1 MKGIYRKSALCTIL
15 FNEARNVLIKHRISW
30 MVRDHNSKI
39 CINLHYE
46 YLTFFFLSSQTIK
59 IFQLN
64 NFRSVIG
71 YYKSALDVNSRDYIC
86 MKKISGKVR
95 VEVQQCGFRSVIK
108 NKPHRAGVSPY
119 CLHLQ
124 VSLIASSEINTQL
137 LLLI

>member
-1 MKGIYRKSALCTIL
+1 MNTSLL
-15 FNEARNVLIKHRISW
+15 
-30 MVRDHNSKI
+30 
-39 CINLHYE
+39 
-46 YLTFFFLSSQTIK
+46 FFLSTQTIK

-95 VEVQQCGFRSVIK
+95 VELEQCGFRSEIN
-108 NKPHRAGVSPY
+108 NKPHRAGVSRREPG
-119 CLHLQ
+119 LHVQ